1 MTTDCSL
8 LTAIISADVGSP
20 LRSYLFSIDNLL
32 YRNSLFLNYF
42 SSLSPTYLF
51 SIFQFFKF
59 STGDSSGG
67 VKTETEK
74 LLESEYAGVKL
85 QSETVNGLL
94 DEMSAQA
101 IALRNELEATL
112 LKGVCFCIWVG

>member
-1 MTTDCSL
+1 
-8 LTAIISADVGSP
+8 
-20 LRSYLFSIDNLL
+20 
-32 YRNSLFLNYF
+32 
-42 SSLSPTYLF
+42 
-51 SIFQFFKF
+51 
-59 STGDSSGG
+59 

-112 LKGVCFCIWVG
+112 LKGVCFSIWVG